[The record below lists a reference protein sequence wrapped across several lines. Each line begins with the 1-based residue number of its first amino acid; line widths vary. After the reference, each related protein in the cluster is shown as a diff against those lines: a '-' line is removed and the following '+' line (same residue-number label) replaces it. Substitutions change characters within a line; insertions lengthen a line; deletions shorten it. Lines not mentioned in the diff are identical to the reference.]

1 MKGEAKL
8 KGLLRIKGIGYIALA
23 LFAGIALLL
32 FSGNGEDSNR
42 NLQSVPSSE
51 DYATELERDAERLIR
66 AIDGVKSCTVA
77 ITLESGYHYHYAYD
91 QRVNLSYAEDGTVT
105 GKQTETSYK
114 TVTAD
119 GDSALVLVKEVTPT
133 VKGAAVVCKGI
144 SDGKAAEIKVMLSAL
159 FGIDEGRIH
168 IEN

>member
-1 MKGEAKL
+1 MKGDAKL
-8 KGLLRIKGIGYIALA
+8 KGILKIKGIGYIALA

-32 FSGNGEDSNR
+32 FSGNGEKSNQVLK
-42 NLQSVPSSE
+42 NVPTAE
-51 DYATELERDAERLIR
+51 DYAAELERDAERLIH
-66 AIDGVKSCTVA
+66 AIDGVKSCTVV

-119 GDSALVLVKEVTPT
+119 GDSNLVLVKEVTPT

-144 SDGKAAEIKVMLSAL
+144 SDGKAAEIEVMLSAL
-159 FGIDEGRIH
+159 FGIDEERIH